1 MLMNDL
7 SMSDWLNLEHGLRK
21 KFVII
26 AGADAVLIAKKAKPK
41 SDLRILAE
49 GSQLPDKG
57 ACLHYKK
64 SFRWFR
70 YVKTIYYSWL

>member
-1 MLMNDL
+1 MYY
-7 SMSDWLNLEHGLRK
+7 
-21 KFVII
+21 V
-26 AGADAVLIAKKAKPK
+26 GADAVLIAKKAKAK

-49 GSQLPDKG
+49 GKQLPDKG

-70 YVKTIYYSWL
+70 WVDSFIFYALRL